1 MSDRIHKVLAN
12 AGHGSRREIEA
23 LIRDGKISVNGKLA
37 ILGQSIGEKDRIT
50 INSRPI
56 RLHLQRKRKP
66 KVLAYYKPAGEV
78 CTRRDEKGR
87 ERGGREEAVND
98 RVALHARHLHKR

>member
-37 ILGQSIGEKDRIT
+37 LLEHSI
-50 INSRPI
+50 
-56 RLHLQRKRKP
+56 
-66 KVLAYYKPAGEV
+66 V
-78 CTRRDEKGR
+78 
-87 ERGGREEAVND
+87 
-98 RVALHARHLHKR
+98 